1 MHFFFFFCG
10 KKIFF
15 PREWQNSLVFK
26 KRLKGALLLYFS
38 FWTYFRNS
46 EYKTNVLV
54 SLFPFKKKVETNS
67 QGFSLI
73 GFWGLHDILYNE
85 GITKLLEKNEP
96 YMKPGGEE
104 VKQMIWSKETPFFI
118 LIYKGLRHMWT
129 SHFIYT
135 AHWFN
140 GVFLIRILVFNELR
154 LTLLS

>member
-85 GITKLLEKNEP
+85 GITKLLAKNEP

-104 VKQMIWSKETPFFI
+104 VKQIDMVQRDSFFYI
-118 LIYKGLRHMWT
+118 NLQRAASHVNQSLHLHSALIQWGFFDKDIGL
-129 SHFIYT
+129 
-135 AHWFN
+135 
-140 GVFLIRILVFNELR
+140 
-154 LTLLS
+154 